1 MEISLLQAFALG
13 LLAFIAGLD
22 MFNGLTHMHR
32 PVVLG
37 PLVGLI
43 LGDLHTGI
51 LTGGT
56 LELVWMGLAPLA
68 GAQPPN
74 VIIGTI
80 VGTTFA
86 ITTGVKPDVAVGVAV
101 PFAVAVQM
109 GITFLFSVMSG
120 VMSRCDR
127 MAANAD
133 TRGIERVNY
142 LALLAL
148 GVFYFLCAF
157 LPIYFGAE
165 HAKTAIDV
173 LPERL
178 IDGLANRL
186 NPRRLRPRKRNLK
199 MASNHTT
206 LPGVS
211 ESEETL
217 LTGVNEN
224 VYEDQS
230 IGAELTKKDINRVAW
245 RSMLLQASFNYERMQ
260 ASGWLYGLLPA
271 LKKIHTN
278 KRDLARAM
286 KGHMGFFNTHP
297 FLVTFVIGIILAMER
312 SKQDVNSIQST
323 KIAVGA
329 PLGGIGDAMFWLTL
343 LPICGGI
350 GASLALQGSILGAVV
365 FIVLFNV
372 VHLGLRFGLAHYAY
386 RMGVAAIP
394 LIKANT
400 KKVGHAASIVGM
412 TVIGALVATY
422 VRLNTTLE
430 IKAGDA
436 VVKLQTDVIDKL
448 MPAFLPLVYTLIMFW
463 LVRRGWS
470 PLRLIGITVVL
481 GVVGKF
487 CHFL

>member
-1 MEISLLQAFALG
+1 
-13 LLAFIAGLD
+13 
-22 MFNGLTHMHR
+22 
-32 PVVLG
+32 
-37 PLVGLI
+37 
-43 LGDLHTGI
+43 
-51 LTGGT
+51 
-56 LELVWMGLAPLA
+56 
-68 GAQPPN
+68 
-74 VIIGTI
+74 
-80 VGTTFA
+80 
-86 ITTGVKPDVAVGVAV
+86 
-101 PFAVAVQM
+101 
-109 GITFLFSVMSG
+109 
-120 VMSRCDR
+120 
-127 MAANAD
+127 
-133 TRGIERVNY
+133 
-142 LALLAL
+142 
-148 GVFYFLCAF
+148 
-157 LPIYFGAE
+157 
-165 HAKTAIDV
+165 
-173 LPERL
+173 
-178 IDGLANRL
+178 
-186 NPRRLRPRKRNLK
+186 
-199 MASNHTT
+199 MASNQTT
-206 LPGVS
+206 LPNIS
-211 ESEETL
+211 ENEETL

-329 PLGGIGDAMFWLTL
+329 PLGGIG
-343 LPICGGI
+343 
-350 GASLALQGSILGAVV
+350 ASLALQGSILGAVV

-422 VRLNTTLE
+422 VRLSTTLE
-430 IKAGDA
+430 ITAGDA
-436 VVKLQTDVIDKL
+436 VVKLQADVIDKL
-448 MPAFLPLVYTLIMFW
+448 MPAFLPLVYTMTMFW

-470 PLRLIGITVVL
+470 PLRLIAVTVVL
-481 GVVGKF
+481 GIVGKF